1 MWDSEVIEVV
11 TYRGEN
17 IWGSYEKIAIMDLD
31 MTVWA
36 F

>member
-31 MTVWA
+31 MTV
-36 F
+36 